1 MNSVDTLRRVP
12 RPLAAAL
19 LAAALLGAGCGDEE
33 PEPTTGG
40 APAVT
45 SGAPYE
51 LGGADG
57 SGADGSEED
66 APRGGVAAGPDTKE
80 PGDQPFGDAEQKPPR
95 GTSDDR

>member
-1 MNSVDTLRRVP
+1 MP
-12 RPLAAAL
+12 RHLLAAL
-19 LAAALLGAGCGDEE
+19 IAAALLGAGCGGED
-33 PEPTTGG
+33 PEPSGGG

-45 SGAPYE
+45 TGKAYE

-57 SGADGSEED
+57 SGADGAEGR

-95 GTSDDR
+95 SLSDDR